1 MFRGHPLRLD
11 LTFIFQYGPP
21 GVYQPGQI
29 TDRTVLN
36 VDGGLSENRVY
47 GCLLDK
53 YKVSHVSLLFPV

>member
-36 VDGGLSENRVY
+36 VDGGLSENQVY